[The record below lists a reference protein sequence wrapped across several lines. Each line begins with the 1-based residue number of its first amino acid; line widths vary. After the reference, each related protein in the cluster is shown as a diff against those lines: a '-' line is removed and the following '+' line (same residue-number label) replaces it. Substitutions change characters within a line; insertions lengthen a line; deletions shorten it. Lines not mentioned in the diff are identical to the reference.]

1 MPKYKYSGLN
11 KSGKLVKGSLTAI
24 TKSQARS
31 HLKSNSI
38 KVTALQEIKENKFF
52 QLTEE
57 KKVPMQEV
65 ILFNRLL
72 SGALR
77 NGMSIKESMEVLYR
91 QIHHPKLR
99 KIVFTIS
106 ADIKSGMD
114 FSASVKNFPDVF
126 PVYYSPMI
134 KAGEEIGDLPQVLD
148 QIGDYAE
155 KSQDIKKNIM
165 GIITYPAIVLSFGIG
180 LVIIVMVFIMPKFKK
195 TFADL
200 GGALPGPTIA
210 LNMVSDFFT
219 QYYLL
224 LLIMIVGVLLWLF
237 FYNKTAEGKKKV
249 SKWMLNV
256 PLVGSIIK
264 SLAIVSF
271 LKTTS
276 TLINN
281 GVPILQTLSI
291 VEDTITNLVVR
302 NVVTDM
308 KKNVVKGM
316 NLSDPLKQNEDIFP
330 PMVANAV
337 SMGEKTGE
345 LGSVL
350 VKTADFYDK
359 QILYDLKSIAAKI
372 NPIIT
377 LVIGGFV
384 LWVALA
390 IYLPMFDMMTQVG

>member
-1 MPKYKYSGLN
+1 
-11 KSGKLVKGSLTAI
+11 
-24 TKSQARS
+24 
-31 HLKSNSI
+31 
-38 KVTALQEIKENKFF
+38 
-52 QLTEE
+52 
-57 KKVPMQEV
+57 
-65 ILFNRLL
+65 
-72 SGALR
+72 
-77 NGMSIKESMEVLYR
+77 
-91 QIHHPKLR
+91 
-99 KIVFTIS
+99 
-106 ADIKSGMD
+106 
-114 FSASVKNFPDVF
+114 
-126 PVYYSPMI
+126 
-134 KAGEEIGDLPQVLD
+134 
-148 QIGDYAE
+148 
-155 KSQDIKKNIM
+155 
-165 GIITYPAIVLSFGIG
+165 
-180 LVIIVMVFIMPKFKK
+180 
-195 TFADL
+195 
-200 GGALPGPTIA
+200 
-210 LNMVSDFFT
+210 
-219 QYYLL
+219 
-224 LLIMIVGVLLWLF
+224 
-237 FYNKTAEGKKKV
+237 
-249 SKWMLNV
+249 MLNV